1 MCGKC
6 QVGYGYDY
14 MILKI
19 GSMARK
25 EVLKMAFV
33 NMFNDRVEQFN
44 LREENERLAELF
56 SDEKLQEEAQWQAY
70 SVKEISRLFSI
81 SEEEALKLMNCGL
94 FKTYRVGNEYRA
106 SKKSV
111 EENKKIVKAVLT
123 YQDKKTMS
131 VPDVMRI
138 LGLGK
143 TATYRLINQ
152 CRFKTYL
159 VLGKMRVDVD
169 SFEDWYAGQFH
180 YEKVNGERPG
190 KKYGKTLSPL
200 ILALAINLSFACS
213 LRMGEM
219 LGLTWDCIDISEES
233 LKENNASIFVDKEL
247 QRVNRDVMEV
257 LDNKDIIRVFPRT
270 LSNTN
275 TSLVLKTPKT
285 KTSVRKIFLPSTV
298 AQMLLERKKQIDE
311 MKELFGD
318 EYLDYDLVFC
328 HSSGRP
334 MEGQVINRALKKLI
348 QDNDLPD
355 VVFHSFRHASIT
367 YKLKWNGGDMKSVQ
381 GDSGHARMDMVAD
394 VYSHII
400 DEDRRYNA
408 QKFEEQF
415 YNAKGLKN
423 AEEGKTAPMPKF
435 ETSVELLDPM
445 AEVQKESEVE
455 KEKPAENS
463 TDENAALLT
472 KLLSNPETAA
482 LLKALAKTI

>member
-1 MCGKC
+1 
-6 QVGYGYDY
+6 
-14 MILKI
+14 
-19 GSMARK
+19 
-25 EVLKMAFV
+25 MAFV

-200 ILALAINLSFACS
+200 TVAKVLGIPRSTANDLMNDGIVEFIWVDGKRRIKRESFDKWYASQSKYTKVKEIEEVEGYVDRVRELNGGTYTKKSYSVEEVQSILGITRQTVYKLIKQGCFQAVMLETGYRIIKTSF
-213 LRMGEM
+213 
-219 LGLTWDCIDISEES
+219 
-233 LKENNASIFVDKEL
+233 DKW
-247 QRVNRDVMEV
+247 
-257 LDNKDIIRVFPRT
+257 LDN
-270 LSNTN
+270 
-275 TSLVLKTPKT
+275 
-285 KTSVRKIFLPSTV
+285 
-298 AQMLLERKKQIDE
+298 E
-311 MKELFGD
+311 
-318 EYLDYDLVFC
+318 
-328 HSSGRP
+328 
-334 MEGQVINRALKKLI
+334 
-348 QDNDLPD
+348 
-355 VVFHSFRHASIT
+355 
-367 YKLKWNGGDMKSVQ
+367 
-381 GDSGHARMDMVAD
+381 
-394 VYSHII
+394 
-400 DEDRRYNA
+400 
-408 QKFEEQF
+408 
-415 YNAKGLKN
+415 
-423 AEEGKTAPMPKF
+423 
-435 ETSVELLDPM
+435 
-445 AEVQKESEVE
+445 
-455 KEKPAENS
+455 
-463 TDENAALLT
+463 
-472 KLLSNPETAA
+472 
-482 LLKALAKTI
+482 

>member
-1 MCGKC
+1 
-6 QVGYGYDY
+6 
-14 MILKI
+14 
-19 GSMARK
+19 
-25 EVLKMAFV
+25 MAFV

-200 ILALAINLSFACS
+200 TVAKVLGIPRSTANDLMNDGIVEFIWVDGKRRIKRESFDKWYASQSKYTKVKEIEEVEDMSIEDRVRELNGGTYTKKSYSVEEVQSILGITRQTVYKLIKQGCFQAVMLETGYRIIKTSF
-213 LRMGEM
+213 
-219 LGLTWDCIDISEES
+219 
-233 LKENNASIFVDKEL
+233 DKW
-247 QRVNRDVMEV
+247 
-257 LDNKDIIRVFPRT
+257 LDN
-270 LSNTN
+270 
-275 TSLVLKTPKT
+275 
-285 KTSVRKIFLPSTV
+285 
-298 AQMLLERKKQIDE
+298 E
-311 MKELFGD
+311 
-318 EYLDYDLVFC
+318 
-328 HSSGRP
+328 
-334 MEGQVINRALKKLI
+334 
-348 QDNDLPD
+348 
-355 VVFHSFRHASIT
+355 
-367 YKLKWNGGDMKSVQ
+367 
-381 GDSGHARMDMVAD
+381 
-394 VYSHII
+394 
-400 DEDRRYNA
+400 
-408 QKFEEQF
+408 
-415 YNAKGLKN
+415 
-423 AEEGKTAPMPKF
+423 
-435 ETSVELLDPM
+435 
-445 AEVQKESEVE
+445 
-455 KEKPAENS
+455 
-463 TDENAALLT
+463 
-472 KLLSNPETAA
+472 
-482 LLKALAKTI
+482 

>member
-1 MCGKC
+1 
-6 QVGYGYDY
+6 
-14 MILKI
+14 
-19 GSMARK
+19 
-25 EVLKMAFV
+25 MAFV

-44 LREENERLAELF
+44 LREENQRLAELF

-200 ILALAINLSFACS
+200 TVAKVLGIPRSTANDLMNDGIVEFIWVDGKRRIKKRALINGMLHKANTLRLRKSRRWRDMSIEDRVRELNGGTYTKKSYSVEEVQAILGITRQTVYKLIKQGHFQAVMLETGYRIIKTSF
-213 LRMGEM
+213 
-219 LGLTWDCIDISEES
+219 
-233 LKENNASIFVDKEL
+233 DKW
-247 QRVNRDVMEV
+247 
-257 LDNKDIIRVFPRT
+257 LDN
-270 LSNTN
+270 
-275 TSLVLKTPKT
+275 
-285 KTSVRKIFLPSTV
+285 
-298 AQMLLERKKQIDE
+298 E
-311 MKELFGD
+311 
-318 EYLDYDLVFC
+318 
-328 HSSGRP
+328 
-334 MEGQVINRALKKLI
+334 
-348 QDNDLPD
+348 
-355 VVFHSFRHASIT
+355 
-367 YKLKWNGGDMKSVQ
+367 
-381 GDSGHARMDMVAD
+381 
-394 VYSHII
+394 
-400 DEDRRYNA
+400 
-408 QKFEEQF
+408 
-415 YNAKGLKN
+415 
-423 AEEGKTAPMPKF
+423 
-435 ETSVELLDPM
+435 
-445 AEVQKESEVE
+445 
-455 KEKPAENS
+455 
-463 TDENAALLT
+463 
-472 KLLSNPETAA
+472 
-482 LLKALAKTI
+482 

>member
-1 MCGKC
+1 
-6 QVGYGYDY
+6 
-14 MILKI
+14 
-19 GSMARK
+19 
-25 EVLKMAFV
+25 MAFV

-200 ILALAINLSFACS
+200 TVAKVLGIPRSTANDLMNDGIVEFIWVDGKRRIKRESFDKWYASQSKYTRRWRDMSIEDRVRELNGGTYTKKSYSVEEVQSILGITRQTVYKLIKQGCFQAVMLETGYRIIKTSF
-213 LRMGEM
+213 
-219 LGLTWDCIDISEES
+219 
-233 LKENNASIFVDKEL
+233 DKW
-247 QRVNRDVMEV
+247 
-257 LDNKDIIRVFPRT
+257 LDN
-270 LSNTN
+270 
-275 TSLVLKTPKT
+275 
-285 KTSVRKIFLPSTV
+285 
-298 AQMLLERKKQIDE
+298 E
-311 MKELFGD
+311 
-318 EYLDYDLVFC
+318 
-328 HSSGRP
+328 
-334 MEGQVINRALKKLI
+334 
-348 QDNDLPD
+348 
-355 VVFHSFRHASIT
+355 
-367 YKLKWNGGDMKSVQ
+367 
-381 GDSGHARMDMVAD
+381 
-394 VYSHII
+394 
-400 DEDRRYNA
+400 
-408 QKFEEQF
+408 
-415 YNAKGLKN
+415 
-423 AEEGKTAPMPKF
+423 
-435 ETSVELLDPM
+435 
-445 AEVQKESEVE
+445 
-455 KEKPAENS
+455 
-463 TDENAALLT
+463 
-472 KLLSNPETAA
+472 
-482 LLKALAKTI
+482 

>member
-1 MCGKC
+1 
-6 QVGYGYDY
+6 
-14 MILKI
+14 
-19 GSMARK
+19 
-25 EVLKMAFV
+25 MAFV

-200 ILALAINLSFACS
+200 TVAKVLGIPRSTANDLMNDGIVEFIWVDGMSIEERVRELNGGTYTKKSYSVEEVQAILGITRQTVYKLIKQGCFQAVMLETGYRIIKTSF
-213 LRMGEM
+213 
-219 LGLTWDCIDISEES
+219 
-233 LKENNASIFVDKEL
+233 DKW
-247 QRVNRDVMEV
+247 
-257 LDNKDIIRVFPRT
+257 LDN
-270 LSNTN
+270 
-275 TSLVLKTPKT
+275 
-285 KTSVRKIFLPSTV
+285 
-298 AQMLLERKKQIDE
+298 E
-311 MKELFGD
+311 
-318 EYLDYDLVFC
+318 
-328 HSSGRP
+328 
-334 MEGQVINRALKKLI
+334 
-348 QDNDLPD
+348 
-355 VVFHSFRHASIT
+355 
-367 YKLKWNGGDMKSVQ
+367 
-381 GDSGHARMDMVAD
+381 
-394 VYSHII
+394 
-400 DEDRRYNA
+400 
-408 QKFEEQF
+408 
-415 YNAKGLKN
+415 
-423 AEEGKTAPMPKF
+423 
-435 ETSVELLDPM
+435 
-445 AEVQKESEVE
+445 
-455 KEKPAENS
+455 
-463 TDENAALLT
+463 
-472 KLLSNPETAA
+472 
-482 LLKALAKTI
+482 

>member
-1 MCGKC
+1 
-6 QVGYGYDY
+6 
-14 MILKI
+14 
-19 GSMARK
+19 
-25 EVLKMAFV
+25 MAFV

-200 ILALAINLSFACS
+200 TVAKVLGIPRSTANDLMNDGIVEFIWVDGKRRIKKKALISGTLRKVNTLKLRKSRRWRDMSIEDRVRELNGGTYTKKSYSVEEVQSILGITRQTVYKLIKQGCFQAVMLETGYRIIKTSF
-213 LRMGEM
+213 
-219 LGLTWDCIDISEES
+219 
-233 LKENNASIFVDKEL
+233 DKW
-247 QRVNRDVMEV
+247 
-257 LDNKDIIRVFPRT
+257 LDN
-270 LSNTN
+270 
-275 TSLVLKTPKT
+275 
-285 KTSVRKIFLPSTV
+285 
-298 AQMLLERKKQIDE
+298 E
-311 MKELFGD
+311 
-318 EYLDYDLVFC
+318 
-328 HSSGRP
+328 
-334 MEGQVINRALKKLI
+334 
-348 QDNDLPD
+348 
-355 VVFHSFRHASIT
+355 
-367 YKLKWNGGDMKSVQ
+367 
-381 GDSGHARMDMVAD
+381 
-394 VYSHII
+394 
-400 DEDRRYNA
+400 
-408 QKFEEQF
+408 
-415 YNAKGLKN
+415 
-423 AEEGKTAPMPKF
+423 
-435 ETSVELLDPM
+435 
-445 AEVQKESEVE
+445 
-455 KEKPAENS
+455 
-463 TDENAALLT
+463 
-472 KLLSNPETAA
+472 
-482 LLKALAKTI
+482 

>member
-1 MCGKC
+1 
-6 QVGYGYDY
+6 
-14 MILKI
+14 
-19 GSMARK
+19 
-25 EVLKMAFV
+25 MAFV

-200 ILALAINLSFACS
+200 TVAKV
-213 LRMGEM
+213 
-219 LGLTWDCIDISEES
+219 LGIPRSTANDLTGQRLTRCGIS
-233 LKENNASIFVDKEL
+233 
-247 QRVNRDVMEV
+247 Q
-257 LDNKDIIRVFPRT
+257 
-270 LSNTN
+270 
-275 TSLVLKTPKT
+275 
-285 KTSVRKIFLPSTV
+285 LPSRKYNLQ
-298 AQMLLERKKQIDE
+298 AEMER
-311 MKELFGD
+311 
-318 EYLDYDLVFC
+318 
-328 HSSGRP
+328 
-334 MEGQVINRALKKLI
+334 
-348 QDNDLPD
+348 
-355 VVFHSFRHASIT
+355 
-367 YKLKWNGGDMKSVQ
+367 
-381 GDSGHARMDMVAD
+381 
-394 VYSHII
+394 
-400 DEDRRYNA
+400 RRYEIGSRRLRTRPNGYGCRCL
-408 QKFEEQF
+408 QP
-415 YNAKGLKN
+415 YNRRGQA
-423 AEEGKTAPMPKF
+423 
-435 ETSVELLDPM
+435 
-445 AEVQKESEVE
+445 
-455 KEKPAENS
+455 
-463 TDENAALLT
+463 
-472 KLLSNPETAA
+472 
-482 LLKALAKTI
+482 I

>member
-1 MCGKC
+1 
-6 QVGYGYDY
+6 
-14 MILKI
+14 
-19 GSMARK
+19 
-25 EVLKMAFV
+25 MAFV

-131 VPDVMRI
+131 VPDLMRI

-200 ILALAINLSFACS
+200 TVAKVLGIPRSTANDLMNDGIVEFIWVDGKRRIKRESFESGTLRKANTLKSKKLRRWRDMSIEDRVRELNGGTYTKKSYSVEEVQVILGITRQTVYKLIKQGYFQAVMLETGYRIIKTSF
-213 LRMGEM
+213 
-219 LGLTWDCIDISEES
+219 
-233 LKENNASIFVDKEL
+233 DKW
-247 QRVNRDVMEV
+247 
-257 LDNKDIIRVFPRT
+257 LDN
-270 LSNTN
+270 
-275 TSLVLKTPKT
+275 
-285 KTSVRKIFLPSTV
+285 
-298 AQMLLERKKQIDE
+298 E
-311 MKELFGD
+311 
-318 EYLDYDLVFC
+318 
-328 HSSGRP
+328 
-334 MEGQVINRALKKLI
+334 
-348 QDNDLPD
+348 
-355 VVFHSFRHASIT
+355 
-367 YKLKWNGGDMKSVQ
+367 
-381 GDSGHARMDMVAD
+381 
-394 VYSHII
+394 
-400 DEDRRYNA
+400 
-408 QKFEEQF
+408 
-415 YNAKGLKN
+415 
-423 AEEGKTAPMPKF
+423 
-435 ETSVELLDPM
+435 
-445 AEVQKESEVE
+445 
-455 KEKPAENS
+455 
-463 TDENAALLT
+463 
-472 KLLSNPETAA
+472 
-482 LLKALAKTI
+482 